1 MRRAGATVTVQPMFH
16 PRVFTPVEPAP
27 LDPAQREELMELLEI
42 GEQAMQAKR
51 ERRARK
57 LAGMEG
63 TLRDMDAALEC
74 ACSCHDGAENLH
86 DGGITCP
93 CQQTQEERSA
103 ALDEVLRTLSA
114 WQDDPEY
121 QAARAAAEA
130 EFAAAAAELGAHID
144 RHGGGA
150 PYVIEGKVDGQRFY
164 FRERSDWWTVEI
176 ADMKDGETWR
186 YDTASILVAE
196 GSSDTLDDAEEK
208 YETQALRIAVEA
220 VRTFLARRACAHPG
234 EGAWC
239 AACGV
244 KRSEAELW
252 RVYIA

>member
-1 MRRAGATVTVQPMFH
+1 MRRTGATVTVQPMFH
-16 PRVFTPVEPAP
+16 PRVLTPIEPAP

-42 GEQAMQAKR
+42 SEQAMQTKR
-51 ERRARK
+51 ERRVRE

-63 TLRDMDAALEC
+63 TLRDMQAALEC
-74 ACSCHDGAENLH
+74 ACSCHDGAEKLH

-93 CQQTQEERSA
+93 CQQTQEERA
-103 ALDEVLRTLSA
+103 ASLDEALRALSA

-130 EFAAAAAELGAHID
+130 EFSAAADALGAHIEQ
-144 RHGGGA
+144 HGGGA
-150 PYVIEGKVDGQRFY
+150 PYIIIGNVDGQSFY

-176 ADMKDGETWR
+176 ADLKNGETWR

-196 GSSDTLDDAEEK
+196 GSSDALVDAGAG
-208 YETQALRIAVEA
+208 YEPVALRIAVEA
-220 VRTFLARRACAHPG
+220 VRTFLTRRACTHPG
-234 EGAWC
+234 ESTWC
-239 AACGV
+239 ADCGV